1 MPEIY
6 SPVTIILQCV
16 ASKVKSS
23 HSLEERMYAK
33 NSGREDN
40 IVLDF
45 TGWSSDHERLLFYV
59 SPYTRLS

>member
-1 MPEIY
+1 
-6 SPVTIILQCV
+6 
-16 ASKVKSS
+16 
-23 HSLEERMYAK
+23 MYAK

-45 TGWSSDHERLLFYV
+45 TGWHSDRERLLYYV